1 MHTITRTSMSIGTPC
16 ACMPV
21 GCWYPLASRFCN
33 NLDEK
38 LYLSRS
44 SSKLSTGSGTPFPF
58 AITRCLGML
67 VDGLA
72 FSSALAPCESTSV
85 PSSSNRGFLLLDCAP
100 PPSLRLVEH
109 ETSSAYLKK
118 SSSVGSPLSA
128 VGLAT
133 PLPFSRLLGFWQV
146 ATQRENYQTCC
157 SAVTYTKQLDIIL
170 KPPFVEKSSS
180 AGEQVECFHGIQWFA
195 SNTIFRYLSC
205 TAIAEAV

>member
-1 MHTITRTSMSIGTPC
+1 MALNVSAH
-16 ACMPV
+16 
-21 GCWYPLASRFCN
+21 
-33 NLDEK
+33 
-38 LYLSRS
+38 
-44 SSKLSTGSGTPFPF
+44 SGTLDPLVV
-58 AITRCLGML
+58 TRWRGRGI
-67 VDGLA
+67 V
-72 FSSALAPCESTSV
+72 FSSPESLLSS
-85 PSSSNRGFLLLDCAP
+85 PSPISSCSIFRFFSGL
-100 PPSLRLVEH
+100 SLRPCFPPGLFLFPS
-109 ETSSAYLKK
+109 TACAYLKK

-133 PLPFSRLLGFWQV
+133 PLPFSRLLGFCQV

-180 AGEQVECFHGIQWFA
+180 AGEQVECFHGIQWFV